1 MCFFLCYNPLLHPSP
16 LTTIFSL
23 IWHCSFLR
31 YCFLD
36 SYSITSLV
44 LSQNTPPNWGG
55 VFCGIRQQAPNGIA
69 APQVY
74 QQLLAIYLYQNDLC
88 NAKYLWKRIPP
99 TVKTSTPE
107 LAHIWAVGQSMW
119 KRDFPAIYTALN
131 AVTWSDIVADIMKQ
145 VQEVVRTRAVDLISQ
160 AYSSI
165 TLDTVSAMTGLPL
178 EVCVPACEERG
189 WKYDAES
196 KIVHPVR
203 KVVEYVGQT
212 SSEDQLSKL
221 TDFVSFLEN

>member
-1 MCFFLCYNPLLHPSP
+1 MVINNNDQLAEEL
-16 LTTIFSL
+16 
-23 IWHCSFLR
+23 
-31 YCFLD
+31 
-36 SYSITSLV
+36 
-44 LSQNTPPNWGG
+44 Q
-55 VFCGIRQQAPNGIA
+55 RQELEAPNGIA

-196 KIVHPVR
+196 KIIHPVR